1 MATTLQIFKKA
12 GIWMFNDESKGIF
25 EEPFV
30 GGTSEIIDYI
40 LKERKIWNGS
50 HRGIQMLFSDHRE
63 SDDMVQFE
71 KIEDLPDNWAKYEYK
86 GIEGLLCPIALHYL
100 GKHPESIFARF
111 TKPPFNVEFQIVE
124 NKNHPLL
131 DNL

>member
-1 MATTLQIFKKA
+1 MPLFLQIYKEN
-12 GIWMFNDESKGIF
+12 GIWIFDDASKNI
-25 EEPFV
+25 EKEPFV

-50 HRGIQMLFSDHRE
+50 HRGIEMFFSDHRE
-63 SDDMVQFE
+63 SDDMLQFQ

-86 GIEGLLCPIALHYL
+86 GMEGLLCPLALRYL
-100 GKHPESIFARF
+100 GKHPEGIFARF
-111 TKPPFNVEFQIVE
+111 RKPPFNVEFQIVE
-124 NKNHPLL
+124 NEKYPLL